1 MTVGSRPPSHRPP
14 RQNLRRR
21 PSAPSAPPIQKK
33 RRLSRKTFLT
43 ILIPILLAFLGASAG
58 AIVTFVVTPHQA
70 PRGEEALEA
79 AHNRADARNP
89 AVLVRGQRYGGEIRS
104 AATSDVLDVDYLNQ
118 HLRES
123 LDSSSPDL
131 LSAFRPPGSLPVAP
145 IQDLAP
151 PDEVQPRV
159 YDTVYIT
166 LVGNHY
172 RPVKVTS
179 ITARIV
185 SSQTPPAGTLVYAGP
200 EGGSPEESLGFDLD
214 SPDLTAR
221 VTLPDVDTPHDT
233 ARHYF
238 DERQITLTRFEQL
251 ELKLSV
257 FTTTCLCSFV
267 FDIATDDGSVIT
279 ADDGG
284 EPWQVSAFAPG
295 YAVTYKVDVAGDA
308 RIVPCS
314 WPDGCLHI

>member
-1 MTVGSRPPSHRPP
+1 MTVGSRPPGHRSHR
-14 RQNLRRR
+14 QTLRRR
-21 PSAPSAPPIQKK
+21 PAPPSAPPAQEK
-33 RRLSRKTFLT
+33 RPLSRKTLLA
-43 ILIPILLAFLGASAG
+43 IVVPILLAFLGAGAG

-70 PRGEEALEA
+70 PRGEAALES
-79 AHNRADARNP
+79 AHDRADARNP
-89 AVLVRGQRYGGEIRS
+89 ALLVQGQRYGGEIRS

-185 SSQTPPAGTLVYAGP
+185 SSLPPAAGTLVYAGP
-200 EGGSPEESLGFDLD
+200 EGASPEESLGFDLD

-267 FDIATDDGSVIT
+267 FDITTDDGTVIT

-295 YAVTYKVDVAGDA
+295 YAAAYKVDVAGDA

-314 WPDGCLHI
+314 WPEGCLHG

>member
-1 MTVGSRPPSHRPP
+1 M
-14 RQNLRRR
+14 
-21 PSAPSAPPIQKK
+21 
-33 RRLSRKTFLT
+33 
-43 ILIPILLAFLGASAG
+43 
-58 AIVTFVVTPHQA
+58 TFVVTPHQA
-70 PRGEEALEA
+70 SRGETALDA
-79 AHNRADARNP
+79 AHDRADARNP

-104 AATSDVLDVDYLNQ
+104 AATSDVLDADYLNRN
-118 HLRES
+118 LRES
-123 LDSSSPDL
+123 LDSSSDL

-159 YDTVYIT
+159 YDTVFIT

-179 ITARIV
+179 VTARV
-185 SSQTPPAGTLVYAGP
+185 LSRKTPPAGTLVYAGP
-200 EGGSPEESLGFDLD
+200 EGASPEESLGFDLD
-214 SPDLTAR
+214 SPDPSAR
-221 VTLPDVDTPHDT
+221 VTLPGYDTPHDT
-233 ARHYF
+233 PRHYF

-267 FDIATDDGSVIT
+267 FDITTDDGSVIT
-279 ADDGG
+279 ADDAG
-284 EPWQVSAFAPG
+284 ESWQLSAFAPG
-295 YAVTYKVDVAGDA
+295 YAVTYEVDVAGDA

-314 WPDGCLHI
+314 WPEGCLHG